1 MKKVLSVLMA
11 ALMAVSLCALAACG
25 GDADKAPVKYTVTY
39 DANGGTGTP
48 PAVESYEEG
57 ATVTVKPATTFTRDG
72 FAFTT
77 WNDGT
82 SDIAAGATFEM
93 PAKNVTLKAQ
103 WEVQPQLYGVWTCDV
118 ELDSFPGTVTYEL
131 TITEDTGDT
140 GVLVT
145 MVATRK
151 SETGPSGKHP
161 QWGNC
166 VVAVEDANTPDT
178 YIDGGVKLIW
188 SETDKTLTFDIP
200 LEIGGD
206 RYPMKYQPLP
216 ENVNI
221 DGDYWM
227 QDLIQEGEGTTTYTL
242 LHISG
247 KAAKFS
253 NRMGGGEYT
262 LIYTGAY
269 AVAMAKGTVQCIFAK
284 TEDGID
290 AIRAGGS
297 TGMLEFKKGTPPASG
312 TDAE

>member
-25 GDADKAPVKYTVTY
+25 GDADKDPVKYTVTY

-118 ELDSFPGTVTYEL
+118 EIGRANQPGTVTYEL

-145 MVATRK
+145 MVATMK
-151 SETGPSGKHP
+151 SGETNPSVKPLQMGD
-161 QWGNC
+161 C
-166 VVAVEDANTPDT
+166 AVAVEDANTPGT
-178 YIDGGVKLIW
+178 YDFEGVKLIW
-188 SETDKTLTFDIP
+188 SETDKTLTFVTP
-200 LEIGGD
+200 SQAGGD

-227 QDLIQEGEGTTTYTL
+227 QEGEGTATYT

-247 KAAKFS
+247 KAATLS
-253 NRMGGGEYT
+253 GGMAGEFT

-269 AVAMAKGTVQCIFAK
+269 AVAMAEGTAQYILVK
-284 TEDGID
+284 TEDGILALTGAGD
-290 AIRAGGS
+290 AD
-297 TGMLEFKKGTPPASG
+297 MFEFKKGTPPASG
-312 TDAE
+312 TAAE